1 MGITL
6 TRGRFLTEADVNS
19 TPSSVSINQT
29 LARKIWPGEDSIG
42 KRIRLRSDAPWLSV
56 AGVVG
61 DIKNHGPRAETKPEM
76 YFAYTEKPP
85 LGLWIDLRSMTLVV
99 RTTSEAQ
106 QMAGA
111 IRQEIKNLDRDLPV
125 YKILTL
131 DQIVSASNS
140 PTRFPTLI
148 LSLFAGLAMVMAA
161 TGVYG
166 LLAYSVA
173 QSRHEIGVRMA
184 LGAQRNQILGSFL
197 GQAIRWAIL
206 GECLGL
212 MASLLLVRFMRSL
225 LFEVIPYDVRI
236 LAGVVTVLTAVVVA
250 ACYVPSFRATKI
262 DPMVSLRYE

>member
-1 MGITL
+1 
-6 TRGRFLTEADVNS
+6 
-19 TPSSVSINQT
+19 
-29 LARKIWPGEDSIG
+29 
-42 KRIRLRSDAPWLSV
+42 
-56 AGVVG
+56 
-61 DIKNHGPRAETKPEM
+61 M
-76 YFAYTEKPP
+76 YFAYTERPP

-148 LSLFAGLAMVMAA
+148 LSLFAGLAVVMAA
-161 TGVYG
+161 TGVCG

-184 LGAQRNQILGSFL
+184 LGAQRSQILGSFL
-197 GQAIRWAIL
+197 GQAIRWAVL

-212 MASLLLVRFMRSL
+212 IASLLLVRFMRSL

-236 LAGVVTVLTAVVVA
+236 LAGVVTMLTAVIVA

-262 DPMVSLRYE
+262 NPIVSLRYE